1 MITTTTSA
9 TTRAASTYL
18 TRGWAPTPV
27 EAWSKS
33 PLLPGWPGRR
43 LGREDL
49 RLFEAGNVGLVLGSA
64 SGGLADV
71 DCDWPEAAELAHEL
85 LPPTGLVH
93 GRPGSR
99 HSHWWYCSP
108 GARNSVFRVER
119 AARRK
124 QTVVELRS
132 TGLMTVVPPSA
143 HPSGERLEW
152 EHWGQPGP
160 APAGELRQAVA
171 RLAVAAVLRACG
183 WDAREAVSLVH
194 RPVVDVVKAVER
206 DLHPLVPVRAWLGLE
221 ERSREGGRAGRSGGQ
236 LVLGRA
242 SPFTEAVLLHLG
254 GVLGAARLLGLP
266 LHEGRQPCPFH
277 GGASRRS
284 LQITGHAWRCWSG
297 CGQGGAIHLAARAMG
312 VDYREARAWLAAELG
327 LRSHDHPPPARR

>member
-1 MITTTTSA
+1 MTTSA
-9 TTRAASTYL
+9 TTRAANAYL
-18 TRGWAPTPV
+18 ARGWAPTPV
-27 EAWSKS
+27 EARSKS

-43 LGREDL
+43 LGRQDL
-49 RLFEAGNVGLVLGSA
+49 GLFEGRNVGLVLGDA

-93 GRPGSR
+93 GRASSR
-99 HSHWWYCSP
+99 RSHWWYCSH
-108 GARNSVFRVER
+108 GARNGVLRVER

-124 QTVVELRS
+124 QTVAELRGS
-132 TGLMTVVPPSA
+132 GLMTVVPPST
-143 HPSGERLEW
+143 HPGGERLVW
-152 EHWGQPGP
+152 ERWGQPGRVP
-160 APAGELRQAVA
+160 ADELRQAVG
-171 RLAVAAVLRACG
+171 RLALAAVLRARG
-183 WDAREAVSLVH
+183 WNAQEAVSLV
-194 RPVVDVVKAVER
+194 RRQAADVVKTVER

-236 LVLGRA
+236 LVLGCA
-242 SPFTEAVLLHLG
+242 SSFTEAVLLHLG

-297 CGQGGAIHLAARAMG
+297 CGQGSAIHLAARAMG